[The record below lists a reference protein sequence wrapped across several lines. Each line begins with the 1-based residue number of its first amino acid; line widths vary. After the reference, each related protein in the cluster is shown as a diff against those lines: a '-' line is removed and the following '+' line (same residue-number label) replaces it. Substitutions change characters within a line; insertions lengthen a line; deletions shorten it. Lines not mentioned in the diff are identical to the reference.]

1 MNPPV
6 PLTLQ
11 QRMTLSFLR
20 EQAAEWMAQ
29 HGGQK
34 LNPQDHAQVG
44 RAIGAAAC
52 ICELL
57 CSTLSEERS

>member
-11 QRMTLSFLR
+11 QRMTLAFVRTL
-20 EQAAEWMAQ
+20 AAEWMAK

-34 LNPQDHAQVG
+34 LNPADHAQLG
-44 RAIGAAAC
+44 RAIGGAEV
-52 ICELL
+52 ILDTL
-57 CSTLSEERS
+57 CQAIPEERS